1 MTQGKVEA
9 IWLKR
14 GRRGPMDAVEQAKL
28 VAGRGLEGNT
38 DQGGKRQVTL
48 IEREI
53 WEKLMAELGVDLEP
67 STRRANLLVSGI
79 DLADSRKRI
88 IQIGEV
94 RLQIYGETKPCERMD
109 EAALGLRE
117 MMYEDW
123 RGGAFGEVLDEGEI
137 RVGDAARWLDQN
149 D

>member
-1 MTQGKVEA
+1 MTEGKVEA

-28 VAGRGLEGNT
+28 VAGSGLEGNT

-48 IEREI
+48 IEREV

-79 DLADSRKRI
+79 ELADSRKRI
-88 IQIGEV
+88 IQIGGV

-123 RGGAFGEVLDEGEI
+123 RGGAFGEVLDDGEI